1 MAVGWKWIAAS
12 DGLRCYYF
20 NQEDGKL
27 YGALVMNGATPDGLV
42 MNGATPDGFMVDET
56 GAWMKEK

>member
-27 YGALVMNGATPDGLV
+27 YGALVMNGATPDG
-42 MNGATPDGFMVDET
+42 FMVDET
-56 GAWMKEK
+56 GAWMENGTVKTIPVS